1 MIRDINKLVNIP
13 GELNSPAEGNIVT
26 WSKGVYD
33 YPLEMDQQAINSH
46 VYEIEDE
53 LDNIANEV
61 NTINQSI
68 NEINSTNN
76 RIITINQI
84 DTLING
90 DLYKS
95 TNPINYA
102 VITPFISDNY
112 KVGNLVLVSNDTGE
126 KLVQI
131 FATSLKYDNQNGTL
145 NINNYDDNIVLIYR
159 IYNNLTRV
167 GQESGWTRW
176 NYVNENITNESIKY
190 TDQNLT
196 GTQKMTVL
204 SNIGLS
210 IFDEI
215 NSSNL
220 QNEPNQFGLTP
231 GFPKRIPSLKAVWD
245 LFKTIENTGL
255 QKVSFENLN
264 SLGDLE
270 DTTTDKSSL
279 YTIYNTDQYDQEY
292 AEGLLFVYANLNEK
306 LISQIVIGP
315 YEITP
320 NNHRT
325 LRRISINTIGKFNI
339 LSRNRP
345 YENASSR
352 FSEWSVE
359 DYIGYVKYNES
370 QELTDSYKNT
380 ARENIG
386 ITIDDDTSDNEA
398 VLLPDNSTGLPTSRY
413 VQKALNALQ
422 NIIMTTITQSIDSVN
437 SDINDLNDDVSENT
451 TNINNINENITNI
464 NGNINDINGDIND
477 INGDINSINENIS
490 NINNDVDSLTEQ
502 LDSLGNSITSYNL
515 NKDVTTDNENNLIF
529 ANRYTADGS
538 KNLVYLPENLVYQG
552 IPYISTI
559 VNGIYNNV
567 YDDDQQVDNILEQ
580 SVIWDTNSRK
590 FYLMVKVKPHQIN
603 QLINTIYYRNW
614 PATGIYYSS
623 DYYINNTN
631 NQNVTFYV
639 QDNNWGSQWGN
650 DSHWIKIIGNQ
661 VQQAQAPNNLQSYNW
676 ISADTFEEEN
686 TIYVIRYNFNLKN
699 TSASIGNNSV
709 LRFEGGKLYNGTL
722 IGNSSVYLDLN
733 EAVSTQS
740 MEVFSGNFANYGEEF
755 PSNPYIGQTFYCN
768 SSLFNSVPGLY
779 YYNGIRWILL
789 SELQLKL
796 VNTLP
801 VTGTSNSLYFNLTD
815 NSAYIWSANKWNK
828 FSSSTSGNDK
838 GSSDNRPS
846 NLFEEDEGYMYY
858 DTTLHK
864 PIFWSG
870 EYWIDI
876 NGQPADEIIGTVS
889 LRPINPDEDYSY
901 FDSIDN
907 KIIYA
912 GEDEFGNI
920 TWSDSENNHYEVLE
934 FNGFK
939 NFDENETYDLIYNNV
954 ENDSVQVKCILYDN
968 VHFFALNTNNVN
980 YFNWTGEEGM
990 YSSDYYQIQMSS
1002 VDDLFGR
1009 TSSEVVV
1016 RDKIHTTPYFL
1027 NTSNN
1032 KMYRYNSESHQLEE
1046 INNVYRNKGTFLQR
1060 PSNLPEEYIDRFRYY
1075 DTTIDKELIYNQDDC
1090 GNDLWLDSD
1099 GNGYNIIDI
1108 YGDYDTSA
1116 SSIVNVTDPPDLP
1129 LPGKLCKVSKRISG
1143 PIPQEKLYKLDNRI
1157 YLSSNIETTYS
1168 DGDIILTGIVYQSW
1182 ECCNEE
1188 RGVRLSSAFIDG
1200 RKPNLIFHNV
1210 TNDKYYHY
1218 VNNEF
1223 VEV

>member
-33 YPLEMDQQAINSH
+33 YPLEKDQQTINSH
-46 VYEIEDE
+46 VYEIESE
-53 LDNIANEV
+53 LDNIANEIS
-61 NTINQSI
+61 TINQSI

-84 DTLING
+84 DTLVNG

-102 VITPFISDNY
+102 VITPFISNNY
-112 KVGNLVLVSNDTGE
+112 KIGNLVLVSNDTGE

-131 FATSLKYDNQNGTL
+131 FATSLEYDNQNGTL
-145 NINNYDDNIVLIYR
+145 NINNYNDNIVLIYR
-159 IYNNLTRV
+159 IYNNLTQV

-190 TDQNLT
+190 IDQDLT

-279 YTIYNTDQYDQEY
+279 YTIYNVDQYDQEY
-292 AEGLLFVYANLNEK
+292 TEGLLFVYANLNEK

-370 QELTDSYKNT
+370 QELTENYKNT

-386 ITIDDDTSDNEA
+386 ITIDDDTSSNEA
-398 VLLPDNSTGLPTSRY
+398 VTLPDNSTGLPTSRY

-422 NIIMTTITQSIDSVN
+422 NVIVTTITQNISSVN
-437 SDINDLNDDVSENT
+437 S
-451 TNINNINENITNI
+451 
-464 NGNINDINGDIND
+464 NINDINN
-477 INGDINSINENIS
+477 NINSINENIGD
-490 NINNDVDSLTEQ
+490 INNDVDGLTEQ
-502 LDSLGNSITSYNL
+502 LNGLENSIISYNL

-538 KNLVYLPENLVYQG
+538 KNLVYLPENLIYQG
-552 IPYISTI
+552 IPYILSI
-559 VNGIYNNV
+559 VNGIYDNV
-567 YDDDQQVDNILEQ
+567 YDDNQQVDNILKQ
-580 SVIWDTNSRK
+580 GVIWDTNSRK
-590 FYLMVKVKPHQIN
+590 FYLMVKSKSHQIN
-603 QLINTIYYRNW
+603 QLINTVYYRNW

-623 DYYINNTN
+623 DYYTNNIN
-631 NQNVTFYV
+631 NQNITFYV
-639 QDNNWGSQWGN
+639 QDDNWGSQWSN
-650 DSHWIKIIGNQ
+650 DSHWIKIVGNQ
-661 VQQAQAPNNLQSYNW
+661 IQQAQAPNNLQSYNW

-722 IGNSSVYLDLN
+722 VGNSSVYLDLN

-740 MEVFSGNFANYGEEF
+740 MEVFSGDFANYGENF
-755 PSNPYIGQTFYCN
+755 PSNPYIGQTFYNTIFNKQLIFNGTEWLTTEGRKPIEN
-768 SSLFNSVPGLY
+768 SG
-779 YYNGIRWILL
+779 
-789 SELQLKL
+789 
-796 VNTLP
+796 NTLP
-801 VTGTSNSLYFNLTD
+801 VGLTSSDKGSIFYKNDDDLYYWNGAEWKTAGKSGLIKVSSLPESGNSDKLYLNTLDNIIYTWENNEWESVSVDASKINTNKYISFDDLDTLTNQQLILSNNCTQYFVYNGPHNVVMGLLTIISD
-815 NSAYIWSANKWNK
+815 SLAHTIMQVLYTPDDILNDHSHSESDYKIRTYYRYYGLRSPHSNVWSEWKELNPDPVIIETYGNSANKPVFDVNSNIGFQYFDTTINMPVYWNGRRWFTATGK
-828 FSSSTSGNDK
+828 EVAYYTGTYLE
-838 GSSDNRPS
+838 RPT
-846 NLFEEDEGYMYY
+846 NLDESAIGVCTYY
-858 DTTLHK
+858 DTSNDVILIYCQDEKGHDLWTTTGQQHVPQENYSILPYTGNISWGDPYNIHINDGNNADITGEGYYDYVVHDEILDSDNIEIYYYKSNSNAMFLAK
-864 PIFWSG
+864 PIQPMGSQYDEKGYIQINSNIYTRKWYALWKASN
-870 EYWIDI
+870 EY
-876 NGQPADEIIGTVS
+876 
-889 LRPINPDEDYSY
+889 
-901 FDSIDN
+901 
-907 KIIYA
+907 
-912 GEDEFGNI
+912 
-920 TWSDSENNHYEVLE
+920 
-934 FNGFK
+934 
-939 NFDENETYDLIYNNV
+939 YD
-954 ENDSVQVKCILYDN
+954 
-968 VHFFALNTNNVN
+968 
-980 YFNWTGEEGM
+980 
-990 YSSDYYQIQMSS
+990 SDYYQNTLVSINNAE
-1002 VDDLFGR
+1002 DIIWD
-1009 TSSEVVV
+1009 
-1016 RDKIHTTPYFL
+1016 TPYFL
-1027 NTSNN
+1027 NYKNSKYYKYN
-1032 KMYRYNSESHQLEE
+1032 KNTNKLEE
-1046 INNVYRNKGTFLQR
+1046 IEG
-1060 PSNLPEEYIDRFRYY
+1060 
-1075 DTTIDKELIYNQDDC
+1075 
-1090 GNDLWLDSD
+1090 
-1099 GNGYNIIDI
+1099 
-1108 YGDYDTSA
+1108 
-1116 SSIVNVTDPPDLP
+1116 
-1129 LPGKLCKVSKRISG
+1129 
-1143 PIPQEKLYKLDNRI
+1143 
-1157 YLSSNIETTYS
+1157 
-1168 DGDIILTGIVYQSW
+1168 
-1182 ECCNEE
+1182 
-1188 RGVRLSSAFIDG
+1188 
-1200 RKPNLIFHNV
+1200 
-1210 TNDKYYHY
+1210 
-1218 VNNEF
+1218 
-1223 VEV
+1223 